1 MAYDFGSKGLG
12 INNPFK
18 QEGLIRTISGVVVAG
33 IGLYSIFN
41 VTDII
46 EQDMTTAWVYVIVG
60 LILLITGFQ
69 RAGGGIFQLF
79 KFFVGRSVPTS
90 LSYNLTKSEQEN
102 SVLEYNAGV
111 LPYKAAAL
119 ESMLMG
125 RKNTTFTEPLG
136 WMGRLVHSIFPK
148 LIFLPY
154 PIRNISQ
161 EIFSVLTTTI
171 IAFVVF
177 GLIYFVSSRGLAGQ
191 AGHIIM
197 PVFSLFILIYLIVAW
212 RGAANAVSINRV
224 KVLHSAGA
232 ASVAKI
238 ITFSIL
244 FPVVVG
250 LGYHYV
256 SVNISADNT
265 FYQVIDKVNLF
276 SAWPSLLTLLAL
288 GAVTSALLFY
298 LVSIRSKQSTTS
310 TEVSEYRANL
320 QESVHPNEI
329 FINIENIVLA
339 NRRYKEIPN
348 RTYINFDPKL
358 DEESQGKGAFSG
370 ELLIETQPEFSL
382 TEQPASYKTARLI
395 STIVAQVLLVIG
407 AILFFSFAAQISSGI
422 EFFQYFTS
430 NIDTI
435 SRAASNGELV
445 PLEGLVDDASSI
457 IVALLS
463 TLFFWQ
469 IVSAIGQM
477 LENFSHIFWAE
488 LQFES
493 LLMYMKT
500 EGTFAESKVSTGM
513 SIHDSTRS
521 ENVIVK
527 SSITP
532 WIVSSRISSSTFATS
547 GTNNVEMPRYVMS
560 MVKNDDELDTIV
572 GEIKSFLRAREN
584 IAGFSNTADL
594 QHAENILKVN
604 NASRY
609 NPNQISNADEEAA
622 GFLRNQQ
629 QSEEGIDNK
638 HDRDKQVSDE
648 SASAADKIVE

>member
-12 INNPFK
+12 IGNPFK
-18 QEGLIRTISGVVVAG
+18 QEGLIRTIGGIVVAG

-46 EQDMTTAWVYVIVG
+46 EQDMTKAWVYAVVG
-60 LILLITGFQ
+60 LILLITGFK
-69 RAGGGIFQLF
+69 RAGSGLFQLF

-90 LSYNLTKSEQEN
+90 LSYNLTKSETEN
-102 SVLEYNAGV
+102 AQIERKENVLA
-111 LPYKAAAL
+111 YKAATL

-125 RKNTTFTEPLG
+125 RKNATFTEPLG
-136 WMGRLVHSIFPK
+136 WMGRFVHSIFPK

-161 EIFSVLTTTI
+161 EIISVLATTI
-171 IAFVVF
+171 VAFIAF
-177 GLIYFVSSRGLAGQ
+177 GLTYFVSSSGLAGE

-197 PVFSLFILIYLIVAW
+197 PVFSLFILIYLVAAW
-212 RGAANAVSINRV
+212 RQAANAVSLNKV
-224 KVLHSAGA
+224 KQLNSAGA

-238 ITFSIL
+238 ISFSIL
-244 FPVVVG
+244 FPVAIGV
-250 LGYHYV
+250 GYHYV
-256 SVNISADNT
+256 NKNIKPDGE

-276 SAWPSLLTLLAL
+276 SAWPSLLTLLGLGTITAAL
-288 GAVTSALLFY
+288 VFY
-298 LVSIRSKQSTTS
+298 LVGIRSKQSSTE
-310 TEVSEYRANL
+310 TEVSEYRENL

-348 RTYINFDPKL
+348 RTYMNFDPVLK
-358 DEESQGKGAFSG
+358 EQSQGKGSFAG
-370 ELLIETQPEFSL
+370 ELLIETQPEFASAV
-382 TEQPASYKTARLI
+382 QPANYKMARLI
-395 STIVAQVLLVIG
+395 STILAQVLIVIG
-407 AILFFSFAAQISSGI
+407 GYLFFSFAPQISSGI

-430 NIDTI
+430 NIEGA
-435 SRAASNGELV
+435 SRAANNGQLA
-445 PLEGLVDDASSI
+445 PLQSLISDSSGL
-457 IVALLS
+457 IVAFVS

-469 IVSAIGQM
+469 IVTTIGRM

-488 LQFES
+488 LRFNS

-532 WIVSSRISSSTFATS
+532 WVVSSRINTSTFATS
-547 GTNNVEMPRYVMS
+547 GANNVEMPRYVMS
-560 MVKNDDELDTIV
+560 MSKNDDELNEIV
-572 GEIKSFLRAREN
+572 TEIKAFLRAREN

-609 NPNQISNADEEAA
+609 NPNQIANADDEAA
-622 GFLRNQQ
+622 GFLRNEQQ
-629 QSEEGIDNK
+629 NDEQIG
-638 HDRDKQVSDE
+638 DE
-648 SASAADKIVE
+648 SVPEQDKIS

>member
-12 INNPFK
+12 ISNPFK

-46 EQDMTTAWVYVIVG
+46 EQDMTTAWVYAVVG

-90 LSYNLTKSEQEN
+90 LSYNLTKSETEN
-102 SVLEYNAGV
+102 ANIERKENVLA
-111 LPYKAAAL
+111 YKAETL

-125 RKNTTFTEPLG
+125 RKNATFTEPLG
-136 WMGRLVHSIFPK
+136 WMGRFVHSIFPK

-161 EIFSVLTTTI
+161 EIISVLATTI
-171 IAFVVF
+171 IAFVAF
-177 GLIYFVSSRGLAGQ
+177 GLTYFVSSSGLAGK

-197 PVFSLFILIYLIVAW
+197 PVFSLFILVYLIAAW
-212 RGAANAVSINRV
+212 RKAANAVSLNKV
-224 KVLHSAGA
+224 KQLNTAGA

-244 FPVVVG
+244 FPVVIGVA
-250 LGYHYV
+250 YHYITQ
-256 SVNISADNT
+256 NLKPSAEI
-265 FYQVIDKVNLF
+265 YQVVDKVNLF
-276 SAWPSLLTLLAL
+276 SAWPSLLTLLVL
-288 GAVTSALLFY
+288 GGITAGLVFY
-298 LVSIRSKQSTTS
+298 LVGIRSKQSTND
-310 TEVSEYRANL
+310 TEVSEYRENL

-348 RTYINFDPKL
+348 RTYMNFDPVLK
-358 DEESQGKGAFSG
+358 EQSQGKGSFSG
-370 ELLIETQPEFSL
+370 ELLIETQPEFASAV
-382 TEQPASYKTARLI
+382 QPANYKMARMV
-395 STIVAQVLLVIG
+395 STILAQILIVVG
-407 AILFFSFAAQISSGI
+407 AYLFFSFASQVSSGI

-430 NIDTI
+430 NIEGA
-435 SRAASNGELV
+435 SRAANNGQLAPLQSLV
-445 PLEGLVDDASSI
+445 ADSSGL
-457 IVALLS
+457 IVAFLS

-469 IVSAIGQM
+469 IVTTIGRM

-488 LQFES
+488 LRFDS

-532 WIVSSRISSSTFATS
+532 WVVSSRISSSTFATS

-560 MVKNDDELDTIV
+560 MSKNDDELNEIV
-572 GEIKSFLRAREN
+572 AEIKAFLRAREN
-584 IAGFSNTADL
+584 IAGFTNTADL

-609 NPNQISNADEEAA
+609 NPDQIANADDQAA
-622 GFLRNQQ
+622 GFLRNEQQ
-629 QSEEGIDNK
+629 NDEQI
-638 HDRDKQVSDE
+638 SDE
-648 SASAADKIVE
+648 SAPAQDKTS

>member
-12 INNPFK
+12 IGNPFK
-18 QEGLIRTISGVVVAG
+18 QEGLIRTIGGIVVAG

-46 EQDMTTAWVYVIVG
+46 EQDMTKAWVYAVVG
-60 LILLITGFQ
+60 LILLITGFK
-69 RAGGGIFQLF
+69 RAGSGLFQLF

-90 LSYNLTKSEQEN
+90 LSYNLTKSETEN
-102 SVLEYNAGV
+102 AQIERKENVLA
-111 LPYKAAAL
+111 YKAATL

-125 RKNTTFTEPLG
+125 RKNATFTEPLG
-136 WMGRLVHSIFPK
+136 WMGRFVHSIFPK

-161 EIFSVLTTTI
+161 EIISVLATTI
-171 IAFVVF
+171 VAFIAF
-177 GLIYFVSSRGLAGQ
+177 GLTYFVSSSGLAGE

-197 PVFSLFILIYLIVAW
+197 PVFSLFILIYLVAAW
-212 RGAANAVSINRV
+212 RQAANAVSLNKV
-224 KVLHSAGA
+224 KQLNSAGA

-238 ITFSIL
+238 ISFSIL
-244 FPVVVG
+244 FPVAIGV
-250 LGYHYV
+250 GYHYV
-256 SVNISADNT
+256 NKNIKPDGE

-276 SAWPSLLTLLAL
+276 SAWPSLLTLLGLGTITAAL
-288 GAVTSALLFY
+288 VFY
-298 LVSIRSKQSTTS
+298 LVGIRSKQSSTE
-310 TEVSEYRANL
+310 TEVSEYRENL

-348 RTYINFDPKL
+348 RTYMNFDPVLK
-358 DEESQGKGAFSG
+358 EQSQGKGSFAG
-370 ELLIETQPEFSL
+370 ELLIETQPEFTSAV
-382 TEQPASYKTARLI
+382 QPANYKMARLI
-395 STIVAQVLLVIG
+395 STILAQVLIVIG
-407 AILFFSFAAQISSGI
+407 GYLFFSFAPQISSGI

-430 NIDTI
+430 NIEGA
-435 SRAASNGELV
+435 SRAANNGQLA
-445 PLEGLVDDASSI
+445 PLQSLISDSSGL
-457 IVALLS
+457 IVAFVS

-469 IVSAIGQM
+469 IVTTIGRM

-488 LQFES
+488 LRFNS

-532 WIVSSRISSSTFATS
+532 WVVSSRINTSTFATS
-547 GTNNVEMPRYVMS
+547 GANNVEMPRYVMS
-560 MVKNDDELDTIV
+560 MSKNDDELNEIV
-572 GEIKSFLRAREN
+572 TEIKAFLRAREN

-609 NPNQISNADEEAA
+609 NPNQIANADDEAA
-622 GFLRNQQ
+622 GFLRNEQQ
-629 QSEEGIDNK
+629 NDEQIG
-638 HDRDKQVSDE
+638 DE
-648 SASAADKIVE
+648 SVPEQDKIS

>member
-12 INNPFK
+12 IGNPFK
-18 QEGLIRTISGVVVAG
+18 QEGLIRTIGGIVVAG

-41 VTDII
+41 VTDIV
-46 EQDMTTAWVYVIVG
+46 EQDMTKAWVYAVVG
-60 LILLITGFQ
+60 LILLVTGFK
-69 RAGGGIFQLF
+69 RAGSGLFQLF

-90 LSYNLTKSEQEN
+90 LSYNLTKSETEN
-102 SVLEYNAGV
+102 AQIERKENVLA
-111 LPYKAAAL
+111 YKAATL

-125 RKNTTFTEPLG
+125 RKNATFTEPLG
-136 WMGRLVHSIFPK
+136 WMGRFVHSIFPK

-161 EIFSVLTTTI
+161 EIISVLATTI
-171 IAFVVF
+171 VAFIAF
-177 GLIYFVSSRGLAGQ
+177 GLTYFVSSSGLAGE

-197 PVFSLFILIYLIVAW
+197 PVFSLFILIYLVAAW
-212 RGAANAVSINRV
+212 RKAANAVSLNKV
-224 KVLHSAGA
+224 KQLNSAGA

-238 ITFSIL
+238 ISFSIL
-244 FPVVVG
+244 FPVAIGV
-250 LGYHYV
+250 GYHYV
-256 SVNISADNT
+256 NQNIKPDGE

-276 SAWPSLLTLLAL
+276 SAWPSLLTLLGLGTITAAL
-288 GAVTSALLFY
+288 VFY
-298 LVSIRSKQSTTS
+298 LVGIRSKQSSTE
-310 TEVSEYRANL
+310 TEVSEYRENL

-348 RTYINFDPKL
+348 RTYMNFDPVLK
-358 DEESQGKGAFSG
+358 EQSQGKGSFAG
-370 ELLIETQPEFSL
+370 ELLIETQPEFASAV
-382 TEQPASYKTARLI
+382 QPANYKMARLI
-395 STIVAQVLLVIG
+395 STILAQVLIVIG
-407 AILFFSFAAQISSGI
+407 GYLFFSFAPQISSGI

-430 NIDTI
+430 NIEGA
-435 SRAASNGELV
+435 SRAANNGQLA
-445 PLEGLVDDASSI
+445 PLQSLITDSSGL
-457 IVALLS
+457 IVAFVS

-469 IVSAIGQM
+469 IVTTIGRM

-488 LQFES
+488 LRFNS

-532 WIVSSRISSSTFATS
+532 WVVSSRINTSTFATS
-547 GTNNVEMPRYVMS
+547 GANNVEMPRYVMS
-560 MVKNDDELDTIV
+560 MSKNDDELNEIV
-572 GEIKSFLRAREN
+572 TEIKAFLRAREN

-609 NPNQISNADEEAA
+609 NPNQIANADDEAA
-622 GFLRNQQ
+622 GFLRNEQQ
-629 QSEEGIDNK
+629 NDEQIG
-638 HDRDKQVSDE
+638 DE
-648 SASAADKIVE
+648 SVPEQDKIS